1 MMWILYATISML
13 ILSILVLIRSF
24 YIVMRKHRKIKFD
37 VILLLIMSFFT
48 IIVLSYFF
56 ISKL

>member
-1 MMWILYATISML
+1 MMWILYAMISML

-24 YIVMRKHRKIKFD
+24 YIFMRKHRKIKFD

>member
-1 MMWILYATISML
+1 MWILYVTISML
-13 ILSILVLIRSF
+13 ILSIVALIRSF
-24 YIVMRKHRKIKFD
+24 YIIIRKHRKIKFD
-37 VILLLIMSFFT
+37 VILLLIISFFT